1 MGEKDNIL
9 EQMEDRRKENPFQV
23 PEGYFDTLHARIQ
36 DRIQNENVSSFTKV
50 VRILRSQ
57 LALGVYLVLF
67 AAVAY
72 GIIAIV
78 LPQAQ
83 DNSLP
88 SSDYA
93 RTMEVDAFE
102 YSEQHFIDVLLEE
115 ETTKEEEQKAKETE
129 YYIHYLVDEDIDYGT
144 LIDEL

>member
-1 MGEKDNIL
+1 MGEKDHIL
-9 EQMEDRRKENPFQV
+9 EQMEGQRKENPFRV

-36 DRIQNENVSSFTKV
+36 DRIQNENVSSFRKV
-50 VRILRSQ
+50 IRILRSQ
-57 LALGVYLVLF
+57 LALGLYLVLF
-67 AAVAY
+67 AAIAY
-72 GIIAIV
+72 GIIHIV
-78 LPQAQ
+78 LPEAQ
-83 DNSLP
+83 DNPLP

-115 ETTKEEEQKAKETE
+115 ETKEEEEKVKETE